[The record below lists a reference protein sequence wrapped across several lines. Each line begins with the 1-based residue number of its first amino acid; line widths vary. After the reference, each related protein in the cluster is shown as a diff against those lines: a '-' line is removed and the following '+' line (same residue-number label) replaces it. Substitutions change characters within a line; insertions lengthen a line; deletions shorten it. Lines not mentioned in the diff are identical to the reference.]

1 VRILIL
7 HSRYLSGDVSG
18 ENRVVDD
25 ESRLLREAGH
35 DVRVWAPEPDVDRPA
50 GQIRAGISAIWST
63 SAARA
68 VEQTVRRHRIEIV
81 HIHNLF
87 PTMSP
92 AVIGAAGKA
101 GAGVVMTLHNYRL
114 MCLPGSLLRE
124 GRICELCVGHVP
136 WEGVRHRCYR
146 GSTAGS
152 AVLATSL
159 SVHRAVGSFGRVDR
173 FLAVSDFVRTKHIEA
188 GLPPE
193 RISVRANF
201 AWPTAMRTGPGDRFL
216 FAGRLAPEKGVDV
229 LLRAWAEAP
238 ELLPLVVVGD
248 GPEEARLR
256 DLAPPGV
263 EFRGRVTAAEMPSL
277 MQGARALL
285 VPSRWY
291 EAALPKVVLE
301 AYAAGVPAVVADIG
315 ALHDGVV
322 DGVSGHLVP
331 PEEPTAWADALRRLT
346 APGEAERLGAGAHEV
361 WAERYS
367 PERGLAALESAYRD
381 VLGPGA
387 PGEPA
392 RPATRS

>member
-35 DVRVWAPEPDVDRPA
+35 DVRVWAPEPDVAGPA
-50 GQIRAGISAIWST
+50 GQIRSGISAIWST
-63 SAARA
+63 AAART
-68 VEQTVRRHRIEIV
+68 VEETVRRHQVQIV
-81 HIHNLF
+81 HLHNLF

-92 AVIGAAGKA
+92 AVIRAAGRA

-136 WEGVRHRCYR
+136 WQGVRHRCYR
-146 GSTAGS
+146 GSAAGS

-159 SVHRAVGSFGRVDR
+159 SVHRAAGSFDRVDR
-173 FLAVSDFVRTKHIEA
+173 FLAVSDFVRNKHIEA

-193 RISVRANF
+193 RIAVRANF
-201 AWPTAMRTGPGDRFL
+201 AWPTATRTGPGDHFL
-216 FAGRLAPEKGVDV
+216 FAGRLATEKGVDT

-238 ELLPLVVVGD
+238 DLLPLVVVGD

-263 EFRGRVTAAEMPSL
+263 EFRGRVTPGEMPVL
-277 MQGARALL
+277 MRGARGLL

-291 EAALPKVVLE
+291 EAALPRVVLE
-301 AYAAGVPAVVADIG
+301 AYAAGVPVVVADIG
-315 ALHDGVV
+315 ALPDGVV
-322 DGVSGHLVP
+322 DGVSGYLVP
-331 PEEPTAWADALRRLT
+331 PEEPAAWAEALRRLSD
-346 APGEAERLGAGAHEV
+346 PGQSERMGAGAREG

-367 PERGLAALESAYRD
+367 PERGLTALETAYRE
-381 VLGPGA
+381 VL
-387 PGEPA
+387 E
-392 RPATRS
+392 R